1 MEKLEDPR
9 EIGERFARSLRS
21 DLKAFIVDKNLVDQ
35 KVIERIIMISGI
47 DSVVRRTVVGGEVL
61 VYYISPRLVRRRCQ
75 QDECRDVPPEHKR
88 ACIDRCYRRLI
99 DTLAEEAAKSILEAL
114 DSMEL

>member
-1 MEKLEDPR
+1 VEKLADPR

-21 DLKAFIVDKNLVDQ
+21 DLKAFIFDKNLVDQ
-35 KVIERIIMISGI
+35 KVVDRIIMVSGI

-61 VYYISPRLVRRRCQ
+61 VYYISPQLVRRRCQ
-75 QDECRDVPPEHKR
+75 QDDCRDVPPEHKR
-88 ACIDRCYRRLI
+88 ACIDRCFRRLM

-114 DSMEL
+114 DSMNI